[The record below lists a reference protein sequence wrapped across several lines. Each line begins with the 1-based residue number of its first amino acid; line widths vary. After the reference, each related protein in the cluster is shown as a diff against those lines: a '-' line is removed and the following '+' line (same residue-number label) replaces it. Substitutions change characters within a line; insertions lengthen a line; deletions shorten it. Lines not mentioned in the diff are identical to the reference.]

1 MADVQYI
8 TVKPLSGISPEQ
20 ARDSRARVWAYVFQC
35 WQEKQKAAGVSSTN
49 GADAMKGSI
58 DDRARHIIQ
67 EPK

>member
-1 MADVQYI
+1 VPSTQYI
-8 TVKPLSGISPEQ
+8 TMKPHSGISPER
-20 ARDSRARVWAYVFQC
+20 ARDVRAGAWAYVFQC
-35 WQEKQKAAGVSSTN
+35 WQEKQSAVGVSSTN